1 MLNILINKREYAW
14 GDIVISLFGQPVLG
28 IRAIE
33 YKSEKE
39 KEALYGAGRN
49 AIGIQHG
56 KYTHSGSITLLG
68 SEIEGLNRSAV
79 SAGYKSI
86 LDVEFDIVV
95 SYVSLDGAVTF
106 DTIKK
111 ASITELPKGMKEG
124 DMFSEHAL
132 PFICLDIELGM

>member
-1 MLNILINKREYAW
+1 MNIVINKKEYAW
-14 GDIVISLFGQPVLG
+14 GDINVVLFGQPVLG

-33 YKSEKE
+33 YKSEKA

-49 AIGIQHG
+49 ALGIQHG
-56 KYTHSGSITLLG
+56 KYTHSGSLTLLS
-68 SEIEGLNRSAV
+68 SEIEGLNRSAI

-86 LDVEFDIVV
+86 LDIEFDIVV
-95 SYVSLDGAVTF
+95 SYMSLDGAVSV

-132 PFICLDIELGM
+132 PFICLDINLGM